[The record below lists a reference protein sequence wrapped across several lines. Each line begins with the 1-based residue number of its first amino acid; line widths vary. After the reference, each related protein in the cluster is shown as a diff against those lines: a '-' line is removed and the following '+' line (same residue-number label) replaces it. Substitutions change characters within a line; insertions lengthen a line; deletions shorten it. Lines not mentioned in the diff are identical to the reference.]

1 MAIYSL
7 SLVIR
12 NRNSDPEFQ
21 FESNVGS
28 QPPTLRAE
36 GAAAADGDYI
46 IHFCIIKQTMF

>member
-28 QPPTLRAE
+28 QPPTPPAE
-36 GAAAADGDYI
+36 GEQQPTGDYI